1 MSLKHAVLAALL
13 EGEASGY
20 DLAKIFDVSV
30 ANFWAATPQ
39 QLYRE
44 LDKLAE
50 AGLITAR
57 VVEQERRPNKRMFS
71 LTEPGMRDLA
81 AYTSTPPRPSAV
93 RDELLVQVQAC
104 DEGDTAAVRGFVAQ
118 RMEASRAKLAR
129 YDRLREWMLA
139 GRDEDAYLAEA
150 ERVGP
155 YLTLMRGRFFEE
167 ENLRWGE
174 RALDV
179 LDRRAAVRGQR
190 GGTTETGPADARSA
204 VTTTATATATAATA
218 EAAAGHPA

>member
-44 LDKLAE
+44 LDRLSE
-50 AGLITAR
+50 AGLIAAR

-71 LTEPGMRDLA
+71 LTPEGRRDLDSF
-81 AYTSTPPRPSAV
+81 TSVAPRPTAV
-93 RDELLVQVQAC
+93 RDELMVQVQAC
-104 DEGDTAAVRGFVAQ
+104 DGGDTEAVRGFVA
-118 RMEASRAKLAR
+118 RHMELSREKLAR
-129 YDRLREWMLA
+129 YERLREWLLG
-139 GRDEDAYLAEA
+139 GRDEETYLREA

-155 YLTLMRGRFFEE
+155 YLTLMRGRFLEE

-174 RALDV
+174 RVLTV
-179 LDRRAAVRGQR
+179 LDARISAGLGGRGHEV
-190 GGTTETGPADARSA
+190 TPAPTLR
-204 VTTTATATATAATA
+204 
-218 EAAAGHPA
+218 